1 MGSMRGVGLLALA
14 GLSLGGCYR
23 DSDDFNAKAAESM
36 CRYNDKVPSD
46 PFLDRTMP
54 IEEGEDASLE
64 PAWRDLGFQP
74 YSGPYCEDAVVSNLS
89 MCAASCEYSP
99 RKARRCLR
107 KLRRGVEK
115 DRLNDT
121 SLSVCDRVYECSSEV
136 PAETVD
142 ACRITTQTCSVGGQ
156 PPPPFL
162 ALLLAVGLSARRRRR
177 S

>member
-1 MGSMRGVGLLALA
+1 MGPRVGVLILVGACV
-14 GLSLGGCYR
+14 GGCYR
-23 DSDDFNAKAAESM
+23 DSDDFNAQAAESM
-36 CRYNDKVPSD
+36 CRYNDKIPPD

-54 IEEGEDASLE
+54 IEDGDAASLE
-64 PAWRDLGFQP
+64 HGWEGLDFQP

-89 MCAASCEYSP
+89 TCAASCEYSA
-99 RKARRCLR
+99 RKARRCVR

-136 PAETVD
+136 PAVTVD
-142 ACRITTQTCSVGGQ
+142 ACRITTENCSVGAQ
-156 PPPPFL
+156 NSPPP
-162 ALLLAVGLSARRRRR
+162 LLLLLFAAGVRARRRRR